1 MKGGYIKYRLFTLL
15 LMALFL
21 FVSSYAMK
29 EAQAQGTKPLTKEE
43 GVAKDGEFERT
54 AKPAFTF
61 DYPKDF
67 IMEKL
72 LPGEVFRGK
81 KPSGVPSVNVAVDKF
96 DVDPKKDIDKQLK
109 AWVEG
114 SVKGWEAAFKNVY
127 KSKKVVVMY
136 VKPTDRYE
144 GYKAYEFE
152 IEWMW
157 TDGSTMLT
165 SYVNVIYKEG
175 YVISLG
181 GTVIGDI
188 DQLKGIYDTI
198 DLEP

>member
-1 MKGGYIKYRLFTLL
+1 MKGGCIKYRLCVLL
-15 LMALFL
+15 MMALF
-21 FVSSYAMK
+21 FFMSSYAMK
-29 EAQAQGTKPLTKEE
+29 EVKAQETKPLTKEE

-61 DYPKDF
+61 EYPKNF

-72 LPGEVFRGK
+72 LPFEVFRGK
-81 KPSGVPSVNVAVDKF
+81 SPTGVPSVNISVNKF
-96 DVDPKKDIDKQLK
+96 DVDPKKDIDEQLK

-127 KSKKVVVMY
+127 KSKKIVVNY
-136 VKPTDRYE
+136 IRPTDRYE

-188 DQLKGIYDTI
+188 EQLKGIYDTI